1 MMNSEEISDAN
12 MRGMVMTSDSDDEL
26 PDRMIIEIMNYTMK
40 MVNTVYLAIS
50 GPCLLTNLYISINY

>member
-12 MRGMVMTSDSDDEL
+12 MRGMVNTRDADDEL

-40 MVNTVYLAIS
+40 TVNTVYLAIS
-50 GPCLLTNLYISINY
+50 GPCLLTNFYISINY